1 MNEIFATSARSFGW
15 FLHAHDLGLTLNG
28 GGRMEVTAKMGA
40 GREGEEEEA
49 AVPFYVV
56 AAVFS
61 IPFHIT

>member
-1 MNEIFATSARSFGW
+1 MVLARARPWSDSEWRREDGS
-15 FLHAHDLGLTLNG
+15 DSENG
-28 GGRMEVTAKMGA
+28 GK

>member
-1 MNEIFATSARSFGW
+1 
-15 FLHAHDLGLTLNG
+15 
-28 GGRMEVTAKMGA
+28 MEVTAKMGA

-61 IPFHIT
+61 IAFHIT

>member
-1 MNEIFATSARSFGW
+1 MKDIFATSARSLGW
-15 FLHAHDLGLTLNG
+15 FLHARPWSDSEWRREDGSDSENG
-28 GGRMEVTAKMGA
+28 GR
-40 GREGEEEEA
+40 EEEEA